1 MRAVYLIQVLNERVT
16 MAAPAGNYNI
26 ITDQGATFSR
36 TLTWTDSAGTAVNLT
51 GYTARMQVRTDY
63 ETTGTPV
70 LSLTTENGKIVLGGS
85 AGTIALGVPASDM
98 ASVVAGSY
106 VYDLELVSGVV
117 VVRLVQGT
125 FTVRAEVTR

>member
-98 ASVVAGSY
+98 ASVIAGSY